1 MDIWVQNSQKWVNDT
16 YKNVAGFI
24 PAPTDGRTGWKTMF
38 AFTRALQS
46 ELGIEELSDNFG
58 PTTMA
63 KLAEQLGNVSSTTKN
78 ANVRAIVQCAL
89 WCKGY
94 SGGDTFG
101 TWDSSTTTAVATLR
115 TDLGLSASASIA
127 PKVFKSLLTMN
138 AYVLIENGSPVIRSI
153 QRSLNARYLSRADFA
168 VLPCDGHF
176 SRDVQSGLLYAI
188 QYEIG
193 MADGTANGNFGPGT
207 QAGLRAPAAAVS
219 EGSTDGSKY
228 FVHLFQAAMTCNQY
242 DTPFTGTFTAD
253 TRARVAQFQAFAA
266 LPVTGVADFA
276 TWASLLVSTGDID
289 RPGRAVDCVTTI
301 TTARAQT
308 LTANGYE
315 IVGRYLTNFPGPDP
329 LDKKLK
335 PGELATIFNNG
346 LRVFPIFQQGGDEL
360 EYFTYEKGVQNG
372 ATAVDAATYY
382 GFKRGTVIYY
392 AVDYDAIEDEV
403 HSDVVPYFEGIRD
416 GVASRGSL
424 YQIGIYG
431 SRNTCSIVSNANL
444 ATLSFVSG
452 MSTGY
457 SGNLGYPLPTNW
469 AFDQILEYDVGTGD
483 GYIAV
488 DKDIVSDR
496 DHGQDSVE
504 LINPPARLDVPLPP
518 TLRPE
523 LMAAGITWLTSA
535 MNPFQQG
542 AAIRSRQAAVELMY
556 KHDDLFTTLA
566 VGYRMRKALIQTAT
580 LWESALENLVDV
592 PADAAVVITYTYYQ
606 DRENWEAL
614 PPSEQSQTPE
624 PSAPPKMV
632 DDCSTGISQIFARTA
647 IDAVAWGRPRG
658 WTNEPHLDAANWKHR
673 WYMWNRLKT
682 DEAFNIT
689 MAALVLV
696 WGASDIGITT
706 GDFLTYSDSEVRAI
720 LTRYNGFGD
729 DAVEYGTR
737 NFNLYAILEGANATA
752 REN

>member
-1 MDIWVQNSQKWVNDT
+1 MDIWVQNAQKWVNET
-16 YKNVAGFI
+16 YKNVVGFI

-38 AFTRALQS
+38 ALTRALQT
-46 ELGIEELSDNFG
+46 ELGIAELSDNFG
-58 PTTMA
+58 PTTLA
-63 KLAEQLGNVSSTTKN
+63 ELAEQFGNVSSTTKN

-101 TWDSSTTTAVATLR
+101 TWDSSTTMAIATLR
-115 TDLGLSASASIA
+115 TDLGLSATASIA

-168 VLPCDGHF
+168 ILPCDGHF

-207 QAGLRAPAAAVS
+207 QAGLRTPAAAVS
-219 EGSTDGSKY
+219 EGSADGSKY
-228 FVHLFQAAMTCNQY
+228 FVHLFQAAMTCNRY

-301 TTARAQT
+301 TTTRAQT
-308 LTANGYE
+308 LAANGYE

-372 ATAVDAATYY
+372 STAVDAALYY

-403 HSDVVPYFEGIRD
+403 YSDVIPYFEGIRD

-469 AFDQILEYDVGTGD
+469 AFDQILEYDIGTGD
-483 GYIAV
+483 GYIAI

-496 DHGQDSVE
+496 DYGQDSVE
-504 LINPPARLDVPLPP
+504 LINPPARLDVPLPEAM
-518 TLRPE
+518 RPA
-523 LMAAGITWLTSA
+523 LAAEAVAWLNAA
-535 MNPFQQG
+535 MNPAQH
-542 AAIRSRQAAVELMY
+542 ASAIRSRNAAVELAFR
-556 KHDDLFTTLA
+556 HDALFTTLA
-566 VGYRMRKALIQTAT
+566 VGYRMRKALVQTAT
-580 LWESALENLVDV
+580 IWECAVENVADTAVDLQV
-592 PADAAVVITYTYYQ
+592 KATYGYYQ
-606 DRENWEAL
+606 QVEAWQQL
-614 PPSEQSQTPE
+614 PQDQQEGTPI
-624 PSAPPKMV
+624 PIPPEMLR
-632 DDCSTGISQIFARTA
+632 DDSSTGVSQIFAASA
-647 IDAVAWGRPRG
+647 ISAVNWGRG
-658 WTNEPHLDAANWKHR
+658 LGLTNEPALDFANWKHR
-673 WYMWNRLKT
+673 WYMWNRLNA

-689 MAALVLV
+689 MATLVLL
-696 WGASDIGITT
+696 WGATLAGVDTR
-706 GDFLTYSDSEVRAI
+706 DFLAYTDADVRAI
-720 LTRYNGFGD
+720 LAKYNGD
-729 DAVEYGTR
+729 DDYGTR
-737 NFNLYAILEGANATA
+737 NFNLYVILEQANATA
-752 REN
+752 RTV